1 MILFVILSVIAAVMF
16 HRKTVEKGYRS
27 QRFWMYPLIV
37 GNGLLLFAIVA
48 KWLASSIL
56 SDAESPVTKLYGPVV
71 DVLAL
76 LVFFLIIAKAWKQ
89 IQQLPPLE

>member
-1 MILFVILSVIAAVMF
+1 MILFVMLSVIAAVMF
-16 HRKTVEKGYRS
+16 HRKTAEKGYRS
-27 QRFWMYPLIV
+27 PRFWMYPLIV

-48 KWLASSIL
+48 KWLASTVL
-56 SDAESPVTKLYGPVV
+56 TDAASPMTQLYGPVV

-89 IQQLPPLE
+89 IQQLPPCE